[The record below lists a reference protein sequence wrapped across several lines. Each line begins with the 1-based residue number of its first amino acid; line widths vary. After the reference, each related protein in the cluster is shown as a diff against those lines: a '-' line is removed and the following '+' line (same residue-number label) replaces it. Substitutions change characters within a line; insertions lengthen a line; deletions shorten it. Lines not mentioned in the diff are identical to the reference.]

1 MLIFG
6 HRGSS
11 GTDPENTMP
20 SFRQAIAVGADGVEL
35 DARATIDG
43 IPIVI
48 HDGDVSRA
56 TTGSGTVETMTL
68 AEAQRIDAGDGER
81 IPTLDEVIGLLAGL
95 LTIDI
100 EIKQAGIER
109 LVLDVLNR
117 HPAADWFI
125 SCFDWGVLENVRR
138 LSPAAAVWP
147 LAVAADDALFAI
159 AARLQSPGIAL
170 QHRAYTVEV
179 AERCAAAG
187 LLVGVWT
194 VNDPTEGRRVQAL
207 GAATLMT
214 DYPAMMRS
222 ALTT

>member
-1 MLIFG
+1 MQIFG

-11 GTDPENTMP
+11 GTDPENTTRA
-20 SFRQAIAVGADGVEL
+20 FRQALTAGADGVEL
-35 DARATIDG
+35 DAHATIDG

-48 HDGDVSRA
+48 HDGDVGRT
-56 TTGSGTVETMTL
+56 TTGSGSVDNMTL
-68 AEAQRIDAGDGER
+68 DEVQRLDAGDGER
-81 IPTLDEVIGLLAGL
+81 IPTLDEVIGSLAGH

-100 EIKQAGIER
+100 EVKQAGIER

-138 LSPAAAVWP
+138 LNPEAAVWP
-147 LAVAADDALFAI
+147 LAIAADDALFAI
-159 AARLQSPGIAL
+159 AERLQSPGIAL

-187 LLVGVWT
+187 LLVGVWS
-194 VNDPTEGRRVQAL
+194 VNEPLEGQRVTGL

-214 DYPAMMRS
+214 DYPGMMRT
-222 ALTT
+222 ALIT